1 MATITVPTKW
11 RDEARQFVRNFSA
24 ASASWI
30 AQGHYS
36 ASDVE
41 TLRGELVGII
51 NGATDSEDCDA
62 VLGFWFGLVSRMARE
77 TA

>member
-11 RDEARQFVRNFSA
+11 RAEARQFVRDFSA
-24 ASASWI
+24 ASGRWI

-36 ASDVE
+36 ASEVE
-41 TLRGELVGII
+41 TLRGELVEII
-51 NGATDSEDCDA
+51 NGATDSDDCDS

-77 TA
+77 AA